1 MKRPFFLTITFCILF
16 SACSYF
22 PIPQG
27 TIPASTAA
35 QRMLQGSSEKIVSIV
50 AGSGHRG
57 LQNGPASL
65 ARFAWPTGIAI
76 NRNGDQFIAD
86 YDNHVIRK
94 IDRFG
99 WVTTFAGQGVPGFAD
114 GEAREALFHGPD
126 TLAIDENDNLYV
138 ADADN
143 FRIRKITPDGVV
155 STVAGSGRRGNKEG
169 AAEEAEF
176 VYPTGV
182 AVAPDGSLYVA
193 DRGAHRIKRVTP
205 SGIVMIVAGTGEPGY
220 HNGLAY
226 FAKFNQPMT
235 VAADNGGNVY
245 IADAGSHTIR
255 RIGSDGMVI
264 TVAGSGEPGH
274 QDGLREE
281 AQFFW
286 PTGLVVDVEGNL
298 IVSDSKN
305 HRIRKILLPQ
315 GRVST
320 LAGNGRP
327 GFIDGMG
334 LSAGF
339 DFPTGIGIDMAG
351 NIYIADS
358 ANHRIRAIHPGILRV
373 GRHANEAFHGLFV
386 RAVIPAKA
394 GIQKPLPMHH
404 APDSR

>member
-1 MKRPFFLTITFCILF
+1 MKRPFFLTLSFFSLF

-22 PIPQG
+22 TFSDG
-27 TIPASTAA
+27 ALPASTANRKA
-35 QRMLQGSSEKIVSIV
+35 FQGSPEKIVSIV
-50 AGSGHRG
+50 AGSGRRG
-57 LQNGPASL
+57 LQDGPAPL
-65 ARFAWPTGIAI
+65 ARFAWPTGIAVS
-76 NRNGDQFIAD
+76 RNGDRFVAD

-99 WVTTFAGQGVPGFAD
+99 WVTTFAGEGTPGFAD
-114 GEAREALFHGPD
+114 GKGREALFHGPD
-126 TLAIDENDNLYV
+126 TLAIDQEDNLYV

-143 FRIRKITPDGVV
+143 FRIRKITPDGRV
-155 STVAGSGRRGNKEG
+155 STVAGSGKRGNHEG
-169 AAEEAEF
+169 PALEAEF

-182 AVAPDGSLYVA
+182 TMAPDGSLYVA

-205 SGIVMIVAGTGEPGY
+205 AGIVMIVAGSGEPGY
-220 HNGLAY
+220 HDSLAY

-235 VAADNGGNVY
+235 VAADNGGNLYV
-245 IADAGSHTIR
+245 ADAGSHTIR
-255 RIGSDGMVI
+255 RIGSDGNVI
-264 TVAGSGEPGH
+264 TVAGSGEPGYR
-274 QDGLREE
+274 DGLREE

-286 PTGLVVDVEGNL
+286 PTGVSVDVEGNL

-320 LAGNGRP
+320 LAGNGQP

-339 DFPTGIGIDMAG
+339 DFPTGIGIDLAG

-358 ANHRIRAIHPGILRV
+358 ANHRIRAIHSGVLRV
-373 GRHANEAFHGLFV
+373 GR
-386 RAVIPAKA
+386 RP
-394 GIQKPLPMHH
+394 
-404 APDSR
+404 

>member
-1 MKRPFFLTITFCILF
+1 MKRPLFLIVSLFFLF
-16 SACSYF
+16 SACAYF
-22 PIPQG
+22 PFPEG
-27 TIPASTAA
+27 AIPASMPGQKTF
-35 QRMLQGSSEKIVSIV
+35 QGSPEKIVSIL
-50 AGSGHRG
+50 AGSGQRG
-57 LQNGPASL
+57 LQDGPASL
-65 ARFAWPTGIAI
+65 ARFAWPTGIAV
-76 NRNGDQFIAD
+76 NRRGDRFVAD

-114 GEAREALFHGPD
+114 GKGRGALFHGPD
-126 TLAIDENDNLYV
+126 TLAMDGDDNLYV

-155 STVAGSGRRGNKEG
+155 STVAGSGRQGNKEG

-205 SGIVMIVAGTGEPGY
+205 TGIVMIVAGTGEPGY
-220 HNGLAY
+220 HDSLAY
-226 FAKFNQPMT
+226 FSKFNQPMT

-245 IADAGSHTIR
+245 VADAGSHTIR
-255 RIGSDGMVI
+255 RIGSDGHVM
-264 TVAGSGEPGH
+264 TVAGSGEPGDR
-274 QDGLREE
+274 DGLREE
-281 AQFFW
+281 AQFYW
-286 PTGLVVDVEGNL
+286 PTGVSVDIEGNL

-320 LAGNGRP
+320 LAGSGQP
-327 GFIDGMG
+327 GDIDGMG

-339 DFPTGIGIDMAG
+339 DFPTGIGIDTAG

-373 GRHANEAFHGLFV
+373 GDHAWEAG
-386 RAVIPAKA
+386 
-394 GIQKPLPMHH
+394 
-404 APDSR
+404 SRFAER

>member
-1 MKRPFFLTITFCILF
+1 MKRPLFLIVSLFFLF
-16 SACSYF
+16 SACAYF
-22 PIPQG
+22 PFPEG
-27 TIPASTAA
+27 AIPASTPG
-35 QRMLQGSSEKIVSIV
+35 QKTFQGSPEKIVSIV
-50 AGSGHRG
+50 AGSGQRG
-57 LQNGPASL
+57 LQDGPASL
-65 ARFAWPTGIAI
+65 ARFAWPTGIAV
-76 NRNGDQFIAD
+76 NRRGDRFVAD

-114 GEAREALFHGPD
+114 GKGREALFHGPD
-126 TLAIDENDNLYV
+126 TLAMDGDDNLYV

-155 STVAGSGRRGNKEG
+155 STVAGSGRQGNKEG

-205 SGIVMIVAGTGEPGY
+205 TGIVMIVAGTGEQGY
-220 HNGLAY
+220 HDSLAY
-226 FAKFNQPMT
+226 FSKFNQPMT

-245 IADAGSHTIR
+245 VADAGSHTIR
-255 RIGSDGMVI
+255 RIGSDGNVM
-264 TVAGSGEPGH
+264 TVAGSGEPGDR
-274 QDGLREE
+274 DGLREE
-281 AQFFW
+281 AQFYW
-286 PTGLVVDVEGNL
+286 PTGVSVDIEGNL

-320 LAGNGRP
+320 LAGSGQP
-327 GFIDGMG
+327 GDIDGMG

-339 DFPTGIGIDMAG
+339 DFPTGIGIDPAG

-358 ANHRIRAIHPGILRV
+358 ANHRIRAIRPGILRV
-373 GRHANEAFHGLFV
+373 GDHAWEASSQFAE
-386 RAVIPAKA
+386 R
-394 GIQKPLPMHH
+394 
-404 APDSR
+404 

>member
-1 MKRPFFLTITFCILF
+1 MKRPLFLTISLF
-16 SACSYF
+16 FLLSACAF
-22 PIPQG
+22 PFPEG
-27 TIPASTAA
+27 AIPAAMPGQKA
-35 QRMLQGSSEKIVSIV
+35 FRGSPEKIVSIV
-50 AGSGHRG
+50 AGSGQRG
-57 LQNGPASL
+57 LQDGPASL
-65 ARFAWPTGIAI
+65 ARFAWPTGIAV
-76 NRNGDQFIAD
+76 NRRGDRFVAD

-114 GEAREALFHGPD
+114 GKGTEALFHGPD
-126 TLAIDENDNLYV
+126 TLAIDGDDNLYV

-155 STVAGSGRRGNKEG
+155 STVAGNGRQGNKEG

-182 AVAPDGSLYVA
+182 AAAPDGSLYVA

-205 SGIVMIVAGTGEPGY
+205 TGIVMIVAGTGEPGY
-220 HNGLAY
+220 HDSLAY
-226 FAKFNQPMT
+226 FAKFNQPMM

-245 IADAGSHTIR
+245 VADAGSHTIR
-255 RIGSDGMVI
+255 RLGSDGQVI
-264 TVAGSGEPGH
+264 TVAGSGEPGYR
-274 QDGLREE
+274 DGLREE
-281 AQFFW
+281 AQFQW
-286 PTGLVVDVEGNL
+286 PTGVSVDIEGNL

-320 LAGNGRP
+320 LAGSGRP
-327 GFIDGMG
+327 GDIDGMG

-339 DFPTGIGIDMAG
+339 DFPTGIGIDPAG

-358 ANHRIRAIHPGILRV
+358 ANHRIRAIHPGILQV
-373 GRHANEAFHGLFV
+373 GEGR
-386 RAVIPAKA
+386 
-394 GIQKPLPMHH
+394 
-404 APDSR
+404 

>member
-1 MKRPFFLTITFCILF
+1 MKRPFFLTVLTVTFFSLS

-22 PIPQG
+22 PFPKDAV
-27 TIPASTAA
+27 PVSTSN
-35 QRMLQGSSEKIVSIV
+35 QRTFQGSREKIVSIV
-50 AGSGHRG
+50 AGSGQRG
-57 LQNGPASL
+57 LQNGPASVS
-65 ARFAWPTGIAI
+65 RFSWPTGVAV
-76 NRNGDQFIAD
+76 NRRGDRFVAD

-114 GEAREALFHGPD
+114 GKGREALFHGPD
-126 TLAIDENDNLYV
+126 TIAIDDDDNLYV

-143 FRIRKITPDGVV
+143 FRIRKITPGGIV
-155 STVAGSGRRGNKEG
+155 STVAGSGRQGNKEG

-182 AVAPDGSLYVA
+182 AVAPDGNLYVA

-205 SGIVMIVAGTGEPGY
+205 TGIVMIVAGTGEPGY
-220 HNGLAY
+220 HDSLAY
-226 FAKFNQPMT
+226 FSRFNQPMT

-245 IADAGSHTIR
+245 VADAGSHTIR
-255 RIGSDGMVI
+255 RIGSDGHVI
-264 TVAGSGEPGH
+264 TVAGSGEPGYR
-274 QDGLREE
+274 DGLREE
-281 AQFFW
+281 AQFFS
-286 PTGLVVDVEGNL
+286 PTGVSVDIEGNL

-320 LAGNGRP
+320 LAGNGQP
-327 GFIDGMG
+327 GDVDGMG

-339 DFPTGIGIDMAG
+339 DFPTGIGIDWTG

-358 ANHRIRAIHPGILRV
+358 ANHRIRAIHPGVLRV
-373 GRHANEAFHGLFV
+373 GRH
-386 RAVIPAKA
+386 P
-394 GIQKPLPMHH
+394 
-404 APDSR
+404 

>member
-1 MKRPFFLTITFCILF
+1 MKRPFFLIIVFFSLF

-22 PIPQG
+22 PFPETAIPV
-27 TIPASTAA
+27 STAN
-35 QRMLQGSSEKIVSIV
+35 QRTFQGSPEKIVSIV
-50 AGSGHRG
+50 AGSGQRG
-57 LQNGPASL
+57 LQDGPASL
-65 ARFAWPTGIAI
+65 ARFAWPTGIAV
-76 NRNGDQFIAD
+76 NRRGDRFVAD

-114 GEAREALFHGPD
+114 GRGREALFHGPD
-126 TLAIDENDNLYV
+126 TLAIDGDDNLYV

-155 STVAGSGRRGNKEG
+155 STVAGSGRQGNKEG

-205 SGIVMIVAGTGEPGY
+205 TGIVMIVAGTGEPGY
-220 HNGLAY
+220 HDSLAY
-226 FAKFNQPMT
+226 FAKFNQPMM

-245 IADAGSHTIR
+245 VADAGSHTIR
-255 RIGSDGMVI
+255 RIGSDGNVM
-264 TVAGSGEPGH
+264 TVAGSGEPGDR
-274 QDGLREE
+274 DGLRGE
-281 AQFFW
+281 AQFQW
-286 PTGLVVDVEGNL
+286 PTGVSVDIEGNL

-320 LAGNGRP
+320 LAGSGRP
-327 GFIDGMG
+327 GDIDGMG

-339 DFPTGIGIDMAG
+339 DFPTGIGIDPAG

-358 ANHRIRAIHPGILRV
+358 ANHRIRAIHPGILQV
-373 GRHANEAFHGLFV
+373 GEGR
-386 RAVIPAKA
+386 
-394 GIQKPLPMHH
+394 
-404 APDSR
+404 